1 MARDHPWGDILK
13 IQNSFYLSIV
23 KEVIMLVYITTSYK

>member
-23 KEVIMLVYITTSYK
+23 KEGDHVSLHNYFV